1 VTTVTGPE
9 TANGGLRSMLRGG
22 AGIAIAMAVMN
33 VTTYGFQMISARV
46 VGPADYGAIAGLM
59 ALLLVMAVLQL
70 GLQATAARRIS
81 AEPGDVAEIEAAVLS
96 VTARAA
102 LALGAVMLVLSPAVW
117 LVLRLDS
124 IVPAVLLALSAVPL
138 TLVGGQ
144 AGILQGERRWLALS
158 SLYLSMGVS
167 RLLIGTAC
175 ILVSPH
181 ESSAMLGVLIG
192 LFVPITIG
200 WWVLRG
206 DRPEVVPSQRHGRRV
221 ILREVWASSVVL
233 LAFYALCNIDI
244 VIARNVLSSHDAG
257 LYAGG
262 LIVTKAVLFLP
273 QFVVVLLFPT
283 MSALESRRT
292 ALVRGLVLILAIGAC
307 ATAGAYLLSG
317 VAMAFIGGADYADVE
332 SRLWLFAVF
341 GTCLAALQL
350 IVYSVLGR
358 QGIRSK
364 YVLWLGVAAVA
375 GAGSLAGSLTSL
387 AVTVTVVDGVVV
399 AALLAV
405 SLWRLRPE
413 PAAG

>member
-1 VTTVTGPE
+1 
-9 TANGGLRSMLRGG
+9 MLRGG
-22 AGIAIAMAVMN
+22 AGIAVAIAVMN
-33 VTTYGFQMISARV
+33 VATYGFQMVSARV
-46 VGPADYGAIAGLM
+46 LGPADYGAVASLM
-59 ALLLVMAVLQL
+59 AVLMVLAVLQL

-81 AEPGDVAEIEAAVLS
+81 AEPDQVAEIEAAVLS
-96 VTARAA
+96 VNVRASLA
-102 LALGAVMLVLSPAVW
+102 LALLMLAASPVVW

-124 IVPAVLLALSAVPL
+124 IVPAVFLALAAFPL
-138 TLVGGQ
+138 TMMGGQ
-144 AGILQGERRWLALS
+144 AGILQGERRWLALA

-167 RLLIGTAC
+167 RLVIGTLC
-175 ILVSPH
+175 ILVSPN
-181 ESSAMLGVLIG
+181 EASAMLGVLIG
-192 LFVPITIG
+192 LFVPIVIG

-206 DRPEVVPSQRHGRRV
+206 ERPPVVPSERHGRRV
-221 ILREVWASSVVL
+221 IIREAWASSVVL
-233 LAFYALCNIDI
+233 LAFFALSNVDI

-273 QFVVVLLFPT
+273 QAVVVLLFPSMST
-283 MSALESRRT
+283 IDARRSAL
-292 ALVRGLVLILAIGAC
+292 LRGLGLVVAIGGC

-317 VAMAFIGGADYADVE
+317 VAMTFIGGDDYADVE

-364 YVLWLGVAAVA
+364 YVLWLGVAALGVA
-375 GAGSLAGSLTSL
+375 GAMTDTLMSL
-387 AVTVTVVDGVVV
+387 AVTVTVIDVVIV
-399 AALLAV
+399 ASLLAV

-413 PAAG
+413 PATPA